1 LFLSRVE
8 QQQEEQERQALDRRQ
23 LPWNFGNRKSNNSA
37 IQSVGP
43 VPLLQSMLPISIP
56 QHDDAEEDSDD
67 SEEECDDHPKVGLLQ
82 RFMNPTDLF
91 VPDDFN
97 HPHDSYY
104 QEEPTDA
111 MEHSM
116 GGGLQRLS
124 RGQTARSA
132 ALTRACLAFATTHY
146 SCSTQSASTNTTSS
160 RQTRRS
166 NSTAARN
173 HQTTTTTAAVSASD
187 ATNRT
192 ATTPLHELVRS
203 MLAQGTVDCIDARN
217 GLGQSI
223 LHCAAGGLTALE
235 HQKAERHA
243 RTSQIATGTANAVVD
258 SDTTGWSLPTVGI
271 RAPTTAN
278 VHGTDHFT
286 PSTEHAQSKRVVGS
300 AAVRAIGRWLK
311 REPQSSSATT
321 KSRVRDPLLPVLASV
336 DWTNLPQTTDNH
348 PMKILTTAPRQRDEL
363 EAARLE
369 TATSTIS
376 SDNFE
381 SLPDSA
387 TSIAITAEGCF
398 DQCGGPHHGANAI
411 RRRTWSRRYLR
422 GHFTVLLRYH
432 ADRRGL

>member
-1 LFLSRVE
+1 
-8 QQQEEQERQALDRRQ
+8 
-23 LPWNFGNRKSNNSA
+23 
-37 IQSVGP
+37 
-43 VPLLQSMLPISIP
+43 
-56 QHDDAEEDSDD
+56 
-67 SEEECDDHPKVGLLQ
+67 
-82 RFMNPTDLF
+82 
-91 VPDDFN
+91 
-97 HPHDSYY
+97 
-104 QEEPTDA
+104 
-111 MEHSM
+111 M
-116 GGGLQRLS
+116 GGGSQRMS
-124 RGQTARSA
+124 RGPTARSA
-132 ALTRACLAFATTHY
+132 ALTRASRAFA
-146 SCSTQSASTNTTSS
+146 
-160 RQTRRS
+160 
-166 NSTAARN
+166 
-173 HQTTTTTAAVSASD
+173 AVRLGHA
-187 ATNRT
+187 
-192 ATTPLHELVRS
+192 EMVRS

-387 TSIAITAEGCF
+387 TSIAITTEGCF